1 MNVLVTYGSK
11 RQGTAGIADVLAAEL
26 RSRGVHTDLVAADD
40 VPNLEGYD
48 AVVVGGALYA
58 GRWHR
63 DARRFVK
70 RFTKELRARPVF
82 FFSSGPLD
90 DSADDKE
97 IPPTRQVRRLMRR
110 VGAREHRTFGG
121 RLLPDAE
128 GFPAAAMAKDHA
140 GDWRHPGSERAW
152 ADHLV
157 DVMAKLPVWS

>member
-1 MNVLVTYGSK
+1 VKVLVAYGSK

-26 RSRGVHTDLVAADD
+26 RTRGADVDVADARDVADLD
-40 VPNLEGYD
+40 GYD

-70 RFTKELRARPVF
+70 RCTKQLRARPVF

-90 DSADDKE
+90 DSAEEHE
-97 IPPTRQVRRLMRR
+97 IPPTRQVRRLMER

-121 RLLPDAE
+121 RLAPDAE
-128 GFPAAAMAKDHA
+128 GFAAKAMAKDHA
-140 GDWRHPGSERAW
+140 GDWRDEEAEQQW
-152 ADHLV
+152 ADHVV
-157 DVMAKLPVWS
+157 DVLSKLPVQS